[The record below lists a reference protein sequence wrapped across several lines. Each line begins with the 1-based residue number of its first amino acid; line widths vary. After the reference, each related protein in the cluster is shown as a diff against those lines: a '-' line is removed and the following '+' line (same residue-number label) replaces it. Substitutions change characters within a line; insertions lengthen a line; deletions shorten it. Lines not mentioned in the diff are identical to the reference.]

1 MIWKRY
7 RNELIV
13 TLSLLLLLAALGYKR
28 MAASSS
34 VENET
39 NTKYAVREFQ
49 ELISLKKRWADKQIS
64 KKVDK
69 LQKVIPQT
77 KVKWQKK
84 GKKLTASYKSL
95 TSKELNKVITTI
107 LNIAV
112 QIEILEIKN
121 NNSSYDVEFKC
132 KW

>member
-13 TLSLLLLLAALGYKR
+13 ILSLLLLLAALGYKR
-28 MAASSS
+28 MAVSSS

-112 QIEILEIKN
+112 QIEFLEIKN

>member
-1 MIWKRY
+1 MIWRRY

-13 TLSLLLLLAALGYKR
+13 VLSLLLFLSAIGYKST
-28 MAASSS
+28 AVSSS
-34 VENET
+34 IESKNT
-39 NTKYAVREFQ
+39 TKYAVREFQ

-69 LQKVIPQT
+69 LQKLLPDT
-77 KVKWQKK
+77 KVKWHKK
-84 GKKLTASYKSL
+84 AKKLSVSYKKL
-95 TSKELNKVITTI
+95 TSKELNKVITAI

-112 QIEILEIKN
+112 QIDILEIKN
-121 NNSSYDVEFKC
+121 NNSSYDMEFKC

>member
-13 TLSLLLLLAALGYKR
+13 ALSLLLLLSALGYKR
-28 MAASSS
+28 MAVSSS
-34 VENET
+34 IENKT
-39 NTKYAVREFQ
+39 DTKYAVREFQ
-49 ELISLKKRWADKQIS
+49 ELISLKKRWADKALS

-69 LQKVIPQT
+69 LQKLVPDS

-84 GKKLTASYKSL
+84 GKKLSVSYKDL

-112 QIEILEIKN
+112 QIELLEIKN

>member
-13 TLSLLLLLAALGYKR
+13 ALSLLLLLSAIGYKR
-28 MAASSS
+28 MAVSSS
-34 VENET
+34 VENKS

-49 ELISLKKRWADKQIS
+49 ELISLKKRWADKKIS

-69 LQKVIPQT
+69 LQKLLPDT
-77 KVKWQKK
+77 KVKWKKK
-84 GKKLTASYKSL
+84 GKKLSASYKGL
-95 TSKELNKVITTI
+95 TSKELNKVITGI

-112 QIEILEIKN
+112 QIELLEIRN

>member
-28 MAASSS
+28 MAVSSS

-39 NTKYAVREFQ
+39 NTKYVVREFQ

-112 QIEILEIKN
+112 QIEFLEIKN